1 MCLSEKLQ
9 QGPSLCI
16 PALALMSV
24 DSPVCDNFVLN
35 SSFRNTVLL
44 KGLLLKSWFSFY
56 FFTFFCICK
65 GNVLPSVCVNDEK
78 SYLCKMKA
86 KQTRLSICILYVNKH
101 ILSVFHSLWGFLFTG
116 LPLCIFISIIKCN
129 IKQNDLSHTG

>member
-101 ILSVFHSLWGFLFTG
+101 ILSVFDSGDLFTG
-116 LPLCIFISIIKCN
+116 APCAY
-129 IKQNDLSHTG
+129 LSAE